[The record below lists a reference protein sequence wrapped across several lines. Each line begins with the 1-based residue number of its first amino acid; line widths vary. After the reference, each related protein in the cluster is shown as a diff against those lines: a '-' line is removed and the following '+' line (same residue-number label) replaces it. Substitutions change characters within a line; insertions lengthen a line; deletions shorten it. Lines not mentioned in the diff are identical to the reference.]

1 MKFFCLN
8 QTRLGT
14 GSADFNQWDTVAD
27 VWATLT
33 WSPYVSG
40 PSPADLSQWRLILL
54 DAYGFHAGVLIT
66 RQRVLLDAYGFHPG
80 VSVHVCCLGARWA
93 ATVLFYGG
101 LERKVG

>member
-1 MKFFCLN
+1 MLKFKIFRGVKHSLKHELCCGPYF
-8 QTRLGT
+8 QCIRLSRWET
-14 GSADFNQWDTVAD
+14 DPLTLSQRDTVAD

-80 VSVHVCCLGARWA
+80 VLEHV
-93 ATVLFYGG
+93 
-101 LERKVG
+101 